1 MEGNLL
7 VAHGGGPT
15 AVINASL
22 YGIINEA
29 RKYPQIKGFYGAK
42 YGIEGVL
49 KEEFIDLGKEPQ
61 ENIELLPYTPASAIG
76 SCRRKLNDQDYP
88 VLLKIFR
95 KYNIR
100 YFFYNGGNDSMDTCN
115 KVATL
120 ARGAGYDMKVIGVPK
135 TIDNDLAYTD
145 HCPGFG
151 SAARYAAISAMELT
165 KEVEGLPIHVI
176 VLEIMGRNAGWL
188 AASTALAKTGEVS
201 GPQLI
206 YLPERPFNEDEFL
219 ADIKMWHSKVKGV
232 LVAASEGLVDANG
245 NSIADTGIVDGFG
258 HKIPGGV
265 AQALSDKIINKLG
278 IKSRAE
284 KPGLLGRASIPMQS
298 DIDREEAI
306 AVGSYGVKSA
316 IEGKTGSM
324 VAIKRESVNPYR
336 YSLELVGLEKV
347 ANVERKFPLEWI
359 NERGNGIKQ
368 EFIDYCLPLLG
379 GPLPKYAAFKKI
391 PVVKK

>member
-22 YGIINEA
+22 YGVITEA
-29 RKYPQIKGFYGAK
+29 KKYDQIKGIYGAR

-49 KEEFIDLGKEPQ
+49 NEDFIDLGKEPK
-61 ENIELLPYTPASAIG
+61 ESIDLLPYTPASATG
-76 SCRRKLNDQDYP
+76 SCRRKLNDKDYP
-88 VLLKIFR
+88 VLLEIFK

-115 KVATL
+115 KVAIL
-120 ARGAGYDMKVIGVPK
+120 AKESGYDMKVIGVPK
-135 TIDNDLAYTD
+135 TIDNDLAFTD

-188 AASTALAKTGEVS
+188 AAATALAKQNDET

-206 YLPERPFNEDEFL
+206 YLPEKPFNEEEFL
-219 ADIKMWHSKVKGV
+219 EDVKMWHSRVKGV
-232 LVAASEGLVDANG
+232 LVVASEGLVDENG

-258 HKIPGGV
+258 HKVPGGV
-265 AQALSDKIINKLG
+265 AQALSDKIITKLG

-284 KPGLLGRASIPMQS
+284 KPGLMGRASIPMQS

-306 AVGSYGVKSA
+306 AVGSFAVKSA
-316 IEGKTGSM
+316 IEGKTGYM
-324 VAIKRESVNPYR
+324 VSIKREQDSPYKFM
-336 YSLELVGLEKV
+336 LELVELEKV
-347 ANVERKFPLEWI
+347 ANVERKFPIDWI
-359 NERGNGIKQ
+359 NERGNGIKK
-368 EFIDYCLPLLG
+368 EFIDYCMPLIGGSLPQYTTL
-379 GPLPKYAAFKKI
+379 KKI
-391 PVVKK
+391 PVQKL